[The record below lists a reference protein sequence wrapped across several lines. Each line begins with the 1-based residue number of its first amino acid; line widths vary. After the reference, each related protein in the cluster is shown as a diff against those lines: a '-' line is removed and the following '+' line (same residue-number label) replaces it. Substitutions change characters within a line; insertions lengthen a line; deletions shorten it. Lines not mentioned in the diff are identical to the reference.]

1 MRFVTLIK
9 FTTQGVSKI
18 KQSPARAKKFMAEAK
33 ALGVNVESLLWT
45 QGRYDGI
52 IQFEAPDA
60 ETAATLMLNLAAKGN
75 VQTETMIAFDSAAM
89 EKVVAKTGKG

>member
-1 MRFVTLIK
+1 MKFITLIQ
-9 FTTQGVSKI
+9 FTAQGVSKI

-33 ALGVNVESLLWT
+33 ALGVTVESLLWT

-60 ETAATLMLNLAAKGN
+60 ETAAALMLNLAANGN
-75 VQTETMIAFDSAAM
+75 VQTETMVAYDSAAM
-89 EKVVAKTGKG
+89 EKLLK

>member
-1 MRFVTLIK
+1 MRFITLIR
-9 FTTQGVSKI
+9 FTTQGVAKI

-33 ALGVNVESLLWT
+33 GFGVSIESLLWT

-60 ETAATLMLNLAAKGN
+60 ETAAVLLLNLAAKGN
-75 VQTETMIAFDSAAM
+75 VQTETMIAFDSAAI
-89 EKVVAKTGKG
+89 EKIVAKTGKA

>member
-1 MRFVTLIK
+1 MRFVTLIR
-9 FTTQGVSKI
+9 FTAQGASKI
-18 KQSPARAKKFMAEAK
+18 KQSPARAKKFMVEAK
-33 ALGVNVESLLWT
+33 ANGATIESQLWT

-75 VQTETMIAFDSAAM
+75 VQTETMIAYDAAAM
-89 EKVVAKTGKG
+89 EKLLK